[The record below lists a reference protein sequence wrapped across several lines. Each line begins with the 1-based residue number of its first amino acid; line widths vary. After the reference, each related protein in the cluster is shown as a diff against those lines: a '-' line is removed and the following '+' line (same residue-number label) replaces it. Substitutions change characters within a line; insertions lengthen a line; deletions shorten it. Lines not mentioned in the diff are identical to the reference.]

1 MYLVQKWFHSKT
13 LGEVLVIIL
22 FLRSIN
28 VNRHMHTIKTTLW
41 VSSITLKIK
50 PFSVDQS
57 FV

>member
-13 LGEVLVIIL
+13 VGEVLVIII
-22 FLRSIN
+22 RSIN
-28 VNRHMHTIKTTLW
+28 VNRHIHTIKTTIW